1 MSKLRLAGVQ
11 SLIVDGDLDGNYQR
25 MESAVKE
32 IVKNNVDFI
41 LFPELCLTGPD
52 VNNIEK
58 NATAYSA
65 EIRKYVSDLSR
76 QNEVWILPGTFY
88 YARRSEIRNRAVV
101 FNPNGDLVAHYDK
114 QFPWLP
120 YEMTKPGNEITVVDI
135 DGKVS
140 AGISICYDMW
150 FPEQVR
156 DTIMK
161 GAEIILHPS
170 LTSTEDRKQ
179 ELILSQAH
187 AIMNQCYFIDINGAG
202 VGVGESIIVGPEGEI
217 ISQAGKDEEILIVEL
232 DINQLRNVREVGTEN
247 VTLSWKHFTEGLE
260 PT

>member
-88 YARRSEIRNRAVV
+88 YAHRSEIRNRAEV

-170 LTSTEDRKQ
+170 LTLS
-179 ELILSQAH
+179 LIH
-187 AIMNQCYFIDINGAG
+187 I
-202 VGVGESIIVGPEGEI
+202 
-217 ISQAGKDEEILIVEL
+217 
-232 DINQLRNVREVGTEN
+232 
-247 VTLSWKHFTEGLE
+247 
-260 PT
+260 